1 MVLPANSNCV
11 AMLIYLSEVK
21 GVLETHAVLWPVP
34 MGTTPKMQ
42 GQASSK
48 LRFDKALLRYSQ
60 FQVLEIF
67 LVQTQCAWASHHPQ
81 PFWSPYVEEK
91 ALILTKLSVNHFLE
105 KGLIWSH
112 FVLPYRVTRDFREGS
127 QKGTLKVLS
136 RCSPSL
142 YNRTSSLGLPLSHL
156 VLRFLGFL
164 SVSFHALSTLYK
176 VPPLLSLHSSHF
188 VLPNLVSSSL
198 TQCSLP
204 LMQGLPH
211 FQSLH
216 VSLVWCSDSTIRCSL
231 RVRTF
236 REG

>member
-1 MVLPANSNCV
+1 MVLPAISSCI
-11 AMLIYLSEVK
+11 AMLIYLSDVR
-21 GVLETHAVLWPVP
+21 GVLETHVVLWPVP

-60 FQVLEIF
+60 FQFLEIF

-112 FVLPYRVTRDFREGS
+112 LVLPYRVTRDFRRR
-127 QKGTLKVLS
+127 VLS
-136 RCSPSL
+136 RCSPPL
-142 YNRTSSLGLPLSHL
+142 YSRTSLTWSPFVSFGASVSWLPLRLISCSL
-156 VLRFLGFL
+156 P
-164 SVSFHALSTLYK
+164 LYK
-176 VPPLLSLHSSHF
+176 VLPLLSLHSSHF

-204 LMQGLPH
+204 HMQGLPH
-211 FQSLH
+211 FQGLH
-216 VSLVWCSDSTIRCSL
+216 VSLIQCSL
-231 RVRTF
+231 F
-236 REG
+236 PI